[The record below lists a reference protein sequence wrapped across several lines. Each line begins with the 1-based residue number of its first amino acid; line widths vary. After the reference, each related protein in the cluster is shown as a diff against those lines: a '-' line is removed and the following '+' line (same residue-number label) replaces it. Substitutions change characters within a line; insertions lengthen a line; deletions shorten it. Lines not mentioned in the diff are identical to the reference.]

1 MIFAAILM
9 RHSQTAGGEMG
20 RSLFR
25 DYVESVRQPEF
36 WVYATWLVLVTKY
49 RQSRLGLLWAMIP
62 AGLYAFG
69 IGWFFSSF
77 MNVSARDFIPHLG
90 LGYVVYRLVTASLNE
105 ATTVFSGHSTFILDG
120 RVRLTDYILR
130 VIGRGFFYF
139 VLASPVVAAALA
151 ISGSFNF
158 WGLVILPVTISIVLL
173 NIAWLG
179 IIVGVIGARLP
190 DVHQLVGS
198 VLMFSFLFTPI
209 LWFADQVPAN
219 SLRGGIARAN
229 PLFHLVEIVRAPIL
243 GNPIETVSL
252 VYLSGLLVVGWLLAA
267 VIYRRYA
274 RFVPIWI

>member
-1 MIFAAILM
+1 
-9 RHSQTAGGEMG
+9 MG

-25 DYVESVRQPEF
+25 DYIDSLRQPEF

-49 RQSRLGLLWAMIP
+49 RQSRLGLLWAMVP
-62 AGLYAFG
+62 SALYAFG

-77 MNVSARDFIPHLG
+77 MGIPLREFIPHLG

-120 RVRLTDYILR
+120 RVRLTDYVLR

-139 VLASPVVAAALA
+139 LMAIPVLAVALA
-151 ISGSFNF
+151 ISSSFDP
-158 WGLVILPVTISIVLL
+158 WGLVVLPLTMTIVLL

-179 IIVGVIGARLP
+179 VLVGVIGARLP
-190 DVHQLVGS
+190 DVNQLVGS
-198 VLMFSFLFTPI
+198 ILMFAFLFTPI

-219 SLRGGIARAN
+219 SLRGGIARIN
-229 PLFHLVEIVRAPIL
+229 PLFHLVEVVRAPLL
-243 GNPIETVSL
+243 GKPVEFSTYI
-252 VYLSGLLVVGWLLAA
+252 YLFCFLLVGWTLAII
-267 VIYRRYA
+267 VYRRYA